1 MPKGNA
7 IAAAVL
13 ASAGRGGGSNSS
25 QTGAL
30 SPLVASYSQQ
40 YAADVPYSPLPRPP
54 ATFLNGA
61 FGPMDPIVAMPIN
74 SPREDTHRPDPR
86 RFPAPVGWNLPTGV
100 PGEGKLAPFATLRS
114 IADTYSVARSCVD
127 KRKQEIIALDWDIV
141 PTDEAE
147 QALMGDES
155 ARSDWEKRRAVV
167 KEFFSQPDSDRAK
180 YPTFGAWLN
189 ALLEDRFV
197 IDAVAVHL
205 VPPRKKGAG
214 PFGSDLASLDLLD
227 GSTIQPLLDI
237 NASTPKPSAPSYQQ
251 YLYGVPRVDM
261 MSPLTEE
268 DLEALDEPVGDFRAD
283 QLIYMRETP
292 RDQSPWGFSC
302 IEKALLP
309 ISIGLARQ
317 QYQQAYFS
325 EGSIPGMFL
334 TPGPDISTPQQ
345 IRQLQDALNAAVDL
359 GMKHRIIVLPPGSKA
374 EPMKPVPLADQFD
387 EWIISQ
393 VAMPFGLTPMDLGVT
408 PRVSAVQTPSES
420 RELSQINSDKGT
432 QHRLEPVCAD
442 LKAVVFDYVIQR
454 VFKQKDMQFSWGLTD
469 RGKNRQLL
477 IDQGVELVKVGG
489 KTLDELRIDLGDTP
503 YGLPESSVPL
513 VYTATGAVP
522 LQASAPES
530 ALPPGQSPPGAQP
543 GQPQDHAP
551 TDDELTTPAHEA
563 ARALP
568 STPSG
573 GARGAEQRTAQ
584 DTAAKQAAELE
595 ILGRYLRKGRDLSRF
610 EPQALPA
617 ESIDAAARMLP
628 QGVPAA
634 VKAARDAADAKRR
647 QDRRDRHLEAAAAV
661 VASRLGQLVRDH
673 KNAGLSLPHLVDGGV
688 AVMTDGYR
696 HAMTAGSQDA
706 SDDYEDTPVK
716 DGSRVDSSAQDAAEE
731 QRGYLTGLLQDV
743 VAGLSTA
750 AIGARLALYATT
762 LYRAYN
768 SSYGDTVM
776 DAHPTYEIIWELGDA
791 RDHCRNCVNRAGKS
805 FTVKTLP
812 GWPGDGPFGG
822 NVCLGG
828 PNCKCSCRF
837 VQNGQTVSV
846 GTNTQLDWSGQY
858 YDQQNR
864 EITAAR
870 RQAAAERADFVD
882 SLPEGPAIRAA
893 TRDDLRRQVADLAN
907 QRIRQSGGYPGV
919 SVEPQDIPA
928 SIIAQML
935 PPGMEGAAGLSEPRI
950 DVAQAVEQM
959 FTAKSAAD
967 LDGPAVDAQKVY
979 DQLAANYRPEGIAWV
994 LGMPWAGPV
1003 EVPLDRIDWDHL
1015 DAWAAAHDDTR
1026 VADFERRI
1034 RSGSGDVKP
1043 VVAVT
1048 VPGDPLAKV
1057 IDGHHRALA
1066 HKRLGRAVT
1075 AWVGRADTDRATA
1088 PMFMTHAYQLHSGG
1102 NPLNKRTKVSK
1113 ASVHYRYAENAKRS
1127 CGTCVMFHSDG
1138 TCDLVAGPVEADA
1151 TCDRWEPR
1159 GGNTAKGG
1167 GPDDDPSRV
1176 AFLLLRAPNGNGK
1189 PRFLLQKRDDQAPNG
1204 GTWGLP
1210 GGKTR
1215 IGESPWDAA
1224 VREAREELGG
1234 LPAVKPAAVWS
1245 RAEGDHV
1252 VWTYLVDLPQQFAP
1266 AGDGNGET
1274 AGYGWFKRKDVTGLP
1289 LHPAMRKTWA
1299 GLNFDDDL
1307 LGGRKPEV
1315 TKAAR
1320 GYELNA
1326 RSGMISLDLPDGLI
1340 EPVPGGVTD
1349 HHVTICYLGGDVA
1362 DDAFAIA
1369 CERAAQAAAAAPG
1382 PLSGVISGRGL
1393 FEPSDSSDGKT
1404 VVWAGV
1410 TLPGAEQIR
1419 AALEDLS
1426 ASSFAQWSPHVTRA
1440 YIDAG
1445 DEVPDPL
1452 PAIPVTFTHLSV
1464 HRGDDEVVRYPLG
1477 ATS

>member
-7 IAAAVL
+7 IAQAVL
-13 ASAGRGGGSNSS
+13 ASAGKGGSSAQSN
-25 QTGAL
+25 AL

-54 ATFLNGA
+54 TTFLNGA

-74 SPREDTHRPDPR
+74 PPREDTHRPDPR
-86 RFPAPVGWNLPTGV
+86 RFEAPVGWNLPST
-100 PGEGKLAPFATLRS
+100 PGEGKLAPFAMLRS
-114 IADTYSVARSCVD
+114 LADTYSVARACVD

-155 ARSDWEKRRAVV
+155 ARSDWEKRRATV
-167 KEFFSQPDSDRAK
+167 KEFFSHPDSDRAK

-227 GSTIQPLLDI
+227 GSTVKPLLDI

-393 VAMPFGLTPMDLGVT
+393 VSMPFGLTPMDLGVT

-420 RELSQINSDKGT
+420 RQLSEINTDKGSQT
-432 QHRLEPVCAD
+432 RIEPVCAD
-442 LKAVVFDYVIQR
+442 LKAVVFDYVIQQ

-522 LQASAPES
+522 LQAAAPET
-530 ALPPGQSPPGAQP
+530 ALPPGQSPAGAQP
-543 GQPQDHAP
+543 GQPQGHAL

-568 STPSG
+568 SSPSG
-573 GARGAEQRTAQ
+573 GARAAEQRTAQ
-584 DTAAKQAAELE
+584 ETAAKQSSELE

-617 ESIDAAARMLP
+617 ESIEAAARMLP

-647 QDRRDRHLEAAAAV
+647 QDRRDRHLEAAAAM

-688 AVMTDGYR
+688 AVMADGYR
-696 HAMTAGSQDA
+696 QAMTAGSQDA
-706 SDDYEDTPVK
+706 SDDYEDTPAA
-716 DGSRVDSSAQDAAEE
+716 DGSRIDSGAQDAADG

-743 VAGLSTA
+743 IGGLSTA
-750 AIGARLALYATT
+750 AIGARLALYAST
-762 LYRAYN
+762 LYGAYN
-768 SSYGDTVM
+768 GSYGDTVLA
-776 DAHPTYEIIWELGDA
+776 AHPTYEIVWELGDA

-828 PNCKCSCRF
+828 PNCKCSCLF

-846 GTNTQLDWSGQY
+846 GTNTQLDWAGQY

-870 RQAAAERADFVD
+870 RQAAAERRDFVD
-882 SLPEGPAIRAA
+882 SLPEGPGIRAA

-907 QRIRQSGGYPGV
+907 QRIRQSGGYLGV

-935 PPGMEGAAGLSEPRI
+935 PPGMEGAVGLSEPRI
-950 DVAQAVEQM
+950 DAARAVEEM
-959 FTAKSAAD
+959 FAAKGGLVKDAAD
-967 LDGPAVDAQKVY
+967 LTDPTPVDAEHVY
-979 DQLAANYRPEGIAWV
+979 QQLLANYPPDSIAWV
-994 LGMPWAGPV
+994 RRTRWIGPISI
-1003 EVPLDRIDWDHL
+1003 PLDRIDWD
-1015 DAWAAAHDDTR
+1015 DADSWAASDPGGNTAHVR
-1026 VADFERRI
+1026 ELARRL
-1034 RSGSGDVKP
+1034 RGGGDVNP
-1043 VVAVT
+1043 VVAVQP
-1048 VPGDPLAKV
+1048 PGQDKLRIV
-1057 IDGHHRALA
+1057 DGHHRGLA
-1066 HKRLGRAVT
+1066 ARSLDRPVKCY
-1075 AWVGRADTDRATA
+1075 VGLVDSDDAHADWAQTHVYQQHHGGD
-1088 PMFMTHAYQLHSGG
+1088 PM
-1102 NPLNKRTKVSK
+1102 NK
-1113 ASVHYRYAENAKRS
+1113 AAAE
-1127 CGTCVMFHSDG
+1127 
-1138 TCDLVAGPVEADA
+1138 
-1151 TCDRWEPR
+1151 
-1159 GGNTAKGG
+1159 
-1167 GPDDDPSRV
+1167 DPSRV
-1176 AFLLLRAPNGNGK
+1176 AFLLVRAPNGDGK
-1189 PRFLLQKRDDQAPNG
+1189 ARYLLQKRDDE
-1204 GTWGLP
+1204 TWGLP
-1210 GGKTR
+1210 GGKSLA
-1215 IGESPWDAA
+1215 GESTWDAA
-1224 VREAREELGG
+1224 VREAREELGA

-1245 RAEGDHV
+1245 RAEDDHV
-1252 VWTYLVDLPQQFAP
+1252 VWTFLVDLPQMFAP
-1266 AGDGNGET
+1266 TGDGGGET

-1289 LHPAMRKTWA
+1289 LHPAMRRTWA
-1299 GLNFDDDL
+1299 GLDFDDDL
-1307 LGGRKPEV
+1307 LGGGEPDV
-1315 TKAAR
+1315 AKAAR
-1320 GYELNA
+1320 GYELNP

-1340 EPVPGGVTD
+1340 PTVPGGVTD
-1349 HHVTICYLGGDVA
+1349 TRHLTVVYLGPDV
-1362 DDAFAIA
+1362 DDAAFEVA
-1369 CERAAQAAAAAPG
+1369 CERAAQAAALVPG
-1382 PLSGVISGRGL
+1382 PLSGVVSGRGT
-1393 FEPSDSSDGKT
+1393 FEPSAGSDGKK
-1404 VVWAGV
+1404 VAWAGV
-1410 TLPGAEQIR
+1410 TLPGSETLR

-1426 ASSFAQWSPHVTRA
+1426 ASEHREWVKHVTLA
-1440 YIDAG
+1440 YIDEG
-1445 DEVPDPL
+1445 DDLPDPV
-1452 PAIPVTFTHLSV
+1452 PPTPVTFTHLSV
-1464 HRGDDEVVRYPLG
+1464 HRGDNEVLRYPLG
-1477 ATS
+1477 GDR